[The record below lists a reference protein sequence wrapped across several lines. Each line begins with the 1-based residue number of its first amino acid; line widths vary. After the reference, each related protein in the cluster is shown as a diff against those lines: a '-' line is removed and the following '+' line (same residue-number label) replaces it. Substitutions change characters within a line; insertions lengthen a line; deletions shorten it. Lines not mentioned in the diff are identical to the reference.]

1 MSIVTE
7 KVASLEEFGRL
18 LNFNIDAYYGS
29 EGIMPPPP
37 GNGICVATIEKANS
51 IINSLIETDRIMELG
66 CIVVDE
72 IRIRLN
78 ILLIFCFFS
87 FIP

>member
-1 MSIVTE
+1 MLICALDVSIVME
-7 KVASLEEFGRL
+7 KVASLEEFGRI
-18 LNFNIDAYYGS
+18 LNFSVDGYYGS

-51 IINSLIETDRIMELG
+51 IVNALIEGDRLMELG

-72 IRIRLN
+72 IRTWHLT
-78 ILLIFCFFS
+78 
-87 FIP
+87 